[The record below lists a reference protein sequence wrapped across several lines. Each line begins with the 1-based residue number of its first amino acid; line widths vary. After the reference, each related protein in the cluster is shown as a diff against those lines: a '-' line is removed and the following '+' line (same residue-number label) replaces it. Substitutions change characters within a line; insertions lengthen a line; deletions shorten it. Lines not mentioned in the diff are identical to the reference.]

1 MFDLKNNKR
10 KAEEYNMIFPLL
22 SIHCQDKTALEVEQV
37 HMAAVKI
44 VIDRNAV
51 STFIIMLDLK

>member
-1 MFDLKNNKR
+1 
-10 KAEEYNMIFPLL
+10 MIFPLL
-22 SIHCQDKTALEVEQV
+22 SIHCQDKTALGVEQV